1 MSANPRTTRS
11 QDAQAG
17 GDSRSAPSAPEDTTK
32 TAVSAASP
40 NSQPPRKA
48 RPVGLGRA
56 ACNTSTAGMIDNGEI
71 ATTSASGISVAST
84 EPQLPVT
91 GCIFALLG
99 DERCVRADRSA
110 SVCGAASDCAAPQR
124 ARFSPASLRRSVQ
137 AGTQC
142 VTVLRLDP

>member
-11 QDAQAG
+11 EDAQAG
-17 GDSRSAPSAPEDTTK
+17 GDLRSAPSASDDTTK

-40 NSQPPRKA
+40 DSQPPRKA
-48 RPVGLGRA
+48 RPVGLGRGV
-56 ACNTSTAGMIDNGEI
+56 CNTSTAGMTDSGEI

-99 DERCVRADRSA
+99 DERWTGEPGIGLS
-110 SVCGAASDCAAPQR
+110 
-124 ARFSPASLRRSVQ
+124 
-137 AGTQC
+137 
-142 VTVLRLDP
+142 